1 MSYWT
6 SFISCKSRPF
16 RELIE
21 HLWPQWSI
29 WIGRFHYN
37 CHFPVYN
44 SFKCCVYVCP
54 LVLQSIC
61 LHYFPLSYATWNMVE
76 PWQQRIAVAVKVA
89 ALNFPSVIMDRHCCN
104 YWVSNTKVTIFLCP
118 SFEKI
123 YRWQILVFPPVPE
136 NICSYLYQPPFTAIV
151 NLLLLECSWDCV
163 FATANYEV
171 T

>member
-37 CHFPVYN
+37 CLFPVYN

-54 LVLQSIC
+54 LVLQSIY

-89 ALNFPSVIMDRHCCN
+89 ALNFPSVIMDCLVAITGSLTQKLQYFYVHLLRR
-104 YWVSNTKVTIFLCP
+104 YIDDKY
-118 SFEKI
+118 SFFHLFQKTFAATCI
-123 YRWQILVFPPVPE
+123 
-136 NICSYLYQPPFTAIV
+136 
-151 NLLLLECSWDCV
+151 NLHLRQ
-163 FATANYEV
+163 
-171 T
+171 